1 MNDERRGGR
10 TPGDMLTRA
19 VRAASPEPPFEAVDW
34 DALHGRIMVQAP
46 GILARSTIRRSWWDV
61 AAAWAARGIPIAAAS
76 AAAAALAL
84 AFGGI
89 PTPSRLAEYEALA
102 ALPTTLE
109 AELAADASPFV
120 DHDAEDA
127 IAWALLSFE
136 GEEP

>member
-1 MNDERRGGR
+1 MNDERREGR
-10 TPGDMLTRA
+10 TPGDTLTRA
-19 VRAASPEPPFEAVDW
+19 IRAASPEPPFGAVDW